1 MANQQRKELSILISW
16 IIQISLQGRD
26 SNLYMRHRATTS
38 GRSFWKAVNRE
49 RERGRGKKSSH
60 GNRRIEQEQ
69 EANTNKEL

>member
-26 SNLYMRHRATTS
+26 SNLYMRHRASTS
-38 GRSFWKAVNRE
+38 GRSFWKAVN